1 MPSLKRAM
9 VHRSFQYA
17 ALAALAIF
25 ILFPVYYMVITSFKT
40 TNEAI
45 QDPGFW
51 IHHPTL
57 VNYGA
62 IVSNGVLRGLLN
74 SAIVATGSTIVAL
87 AVSVVGGYSLAS
99 LRYRFRGAVRYL
111 LIFAYLIP
119 STILFI
125 PMTVLMA
132 GVGLIDTLPGLI
144 ICYLSFTTPL
154 GTWLLM
160 GFFQSLPPELE
171 EQARVDGA
179 TRVGALWH
187 ILLPLTRPGMMA
199 VAVIIFTAAWN
210 EYLYALVLNIS
221 PPVYTL
227 PLAISALI
235 SGDVYRWGEIM
246 AGSVIAT
253 LPVVFMYYLSQRF
266 VIEGLTSVA
275 VKG

>member
-1 MPSLKRAM
+1 MLSVKPVM
-9 VHRSFQYA
+9 VHRSLQYA
-17 ALAALAIF
+17 ALVALAIF
-25 ILFPVYYMVITSFKT
+25 ILAPVYYMLITSFKT
-40 TNEAI
+40 QGEIFQN
-45 QDPGFW
+45 PGFW

-57 VNYGA
+57 ANFGA
-62 IVSNGVLRGLLN
+62 IASNGVLRGLLN
-74 SAIVATGSTIVAL
+74 SVLVAVSSTIVAL
-87 AVSVVGGYSLAS
+87 TVSVLGGYSLAS
-99 LRYRFRGAVRYL
+99 LRYRLRGAVRYL
-111 LIFAYLIP
+111 LIFSYLIP

-132 GVGLIDTLPGLI
+132 DVGLIDTLPGLA

-160 GFFQSLPPELE
+160 GFFQSLPPDLE

-179 TRVGALWH
+179 TRVRALWH
-187 ILLPLTRPGMMA
+187 IVLPLTRPGLMA

-210 EYLYALVLNIS
+210 EYLYALVLNIT
-221 PPVYTL
+221 PNVFTL
-227 PLAISALI
+227 PLAISGLI

-246 AGSVIAT
+246 AGSVVAS
-253 LPVVFMYYLSQRF
+253 LPVVIMYYLSQRF

>member
-1 MPSLKRAM
+1 MLRLKPAM

-17 ALAALAIF
+17 ALVALAIF
-25 ILFPVYYMVITSFKT
+25 ILFPVYYMLIISFKT
-40 TNEAI
+40 QNEI
-45 QDPGFW
+45 VQSPGFW
-51 IHHPTL
+51 VHDPTL

-62 IVSNGVLRGLLN
+62 IVSNGVLRGLSN
-74 SAIVATGSTIVAL
+74 SVIVATSCTIVAL
-87 AVSVVGGYSLAS
+87 VVSVLGGYSLAS
-99 LRYRFRGAVRYL
+99 LRYRLRGAVRSL

-132 GVGLIDTLPGLI
+132 DAGLIDTLPGLI

-199 VAVIIFTAAWN
+199 VAVIMFTAAWN

-227 PLAISALI
+227 PLAISGLI

-246 AGSVIAT
+246 AASVIAS

>member
-1 MPSLKRAM
+1 MM
-9 VHRSFQYA
+9 VQRSFKYA

-25 ILFPVYYMVITSFKT
+25 ILFPVYYMLVTSFKT
-40 TNEAI
+40 QNEI
-45 QDPGFW
+45 LQNPGFW
-51 IHHPTL
+51 ILHPTL

-62 IVSNGVLRGLLN
+62 IVSNGVLHGVLN
-74 SAIVATGSTIVAL
+74 SAIVAVSSTIVAL
-87 AVSVVGGYSLAS
+87 AVSVLGGYSLAS
-99 LRYRFRGAVRYL
+99 LRYRLRGAVRYL

-132 GVGLIDTLPGLI
+132 DVGLIDTLPGLI

-199 VAVIIFTAAWN
+199 VGVIIFTAAWN

-221 PPVYTL
+221 PAVYTL
-227 PLAISALI
+227 PLAISGLI

-246 AGSVIAT
+246 AGSVIAS
-253 LPVVFMYYLSQRF
+253 LPVVSMYYLSQRF

>member
-1 MPSLKRAM
+1 MPRLKPMM
-9 VHRSFQYA
+9 VQRSFKYA

-25 ILFPVYYMVITSFKT
+25 ILFPVYYMLVTSFKT
-40 TNEAI
+40 QNEI
-45 QDPGFW
+45 LQNPGFW
-51 IHHPTL
+51 ILHPTL

-62 IVSNGVLRGLLN
+62 IVSNGVLHGVLN
-74 SAIVATGSTIVAL
+74 SAIVAVSSTIVAL
-87 AVSVVGGYSLAS
+87 AVSVLGGYSLAS
-99 LRYRFRGAVRYL
+99 LRYRLRGAVRYL

-132 GVGLIDTLPGLI
+132 DVGLIDTLPGLI

-199 VAVIIFTAAWN
+199 VGVIIFTAAWN

-221 PPVYTL
+221 PAVYTL
-227 PLAISALI
+227 PLAISGLI

-246 AGSVIAT
+246 AGSVIAS
-253 LPVVFMYYLSQRF
+253 LPVVSMYYLSQRF

>member
-1 MPSLKRAM
+1 MPRVKPVM

-17 ALAALAIF
+17 ALVALAIF
-25 ILFPVYYMVITSFKT
+25 ILFPVYYMLVTSFKT
-40 TNEAI
+40 QGELFQN
-45 QDPGFW
+45 PGFW

-62 IVSNGVLRGLLN
+62 IMSNGVLRGLLN
-74 SAIVATGSTIVAL
+74 SVIVAIGSTIVAL
-87 AVSVVGGYSLAS
+87 AVSVLGGYSLAS
-99 LRYRFRGAVRYL
+99 LRYRLRGAVRYL

-132 GVGLIDTLPGLI
+132 DVGLIDTLPGLI

-160 GFFQSLPPELE
+160 GFFQSLPPDLE

-187 ILLPLTRPGMMA
+187 ILLPLTRPGLMA

-227 PLAISALI
+227 PLAISGLI

-246 AGSVIAT
+246 AGSVIAS
-253 LPVVFMYYLSQRF
+253 LPVVIMYYLSQRF